1 MHVSN
6 NWKYVCG
13 RRLYACINRQK
24 FKCLD
29 LREITSLRKVKKHYL
44 HGKSFKSS
52 WKINLHIKKHYLTKT
67 NNMVNTVEFLSD
79 HMPEQTHM
87 VCFKFLLHL
96 EFAFNLC

>member
-1 MHVSN
+1 M
-6 NWKYVCG
+6 
-13 RRLYACINRQK
+13 AM
-24 FKCLD
+24 
-29 LREITSLRKVKKHYL
+29 
-44 HGKSFKSS
+44 SFKSS